1 MDWYEGSIG
10 EAIQCAKMSKS
21 VFVVVIYGKK
31 CLIIENEKPVK
42 GIQWR
47 KTRSGWRVSESDV
60 KAHEGALAITETQ
73 ITDLGSYLELVS
85 APSTSKGA
93 SGDAAGDVAMDND
106 YIYRCTANYT
116 DGNADIW
123 KRVEFS
129 TDTW

>member
-1 MDWYEGSIG
+1 MTNGAGYLDS
-10 EAIQCAKMSKS
+10 
-21 VFVVVIYGKK
+21 
-31 CLIIENEKPVK
+31 
-42 GIQWR
+42 
-47 KTRSGWRVSESDV
+47 VSESDV

-93 SGDAAGDVAMDND
+93 SGDAAGDVAMDDN

-116 DGNADIW
+116 DGVADIW
-123 KRVEFS
+123 KRVAFS